1 MTLTP
6 SCFARATISTR
17 LRAETAWAILQS
29 RISTRMRV
37 SFKIGRCLLGSVG
50 AVVHEQE
57 VEVAGVVD
65 KEGLVAGGHHVAG
78 LLVAAVADLCDV
90 SRQRP
95 YLQTPPRRANV
106 PASSVQQRC
115 PCLQNP
121 PSPTS
126 IFPIFPHF
134 LPCIGSTHLRHSS
147 LTLEPSPD
155 PVVNAMRLPPARGDT
170 FEAVALV
177 TLELRSALLDD
188 RDVAL
193 GGGHLQRS

>member
-1 MTLTP
+1 M
-6 SCFARATISTR
+6 
-17 LRAETAWAILQS
+17 
-29 RISTRMRV
+29 
-37 SFKIGRCLLGSVG
+37 SFKIGHCLLGSVG

-65 KEGLVAGGHHVAG
+65 EEGLVAGGHHVAG

-90 SRQRP
+90 SRQYS
-95 YLQTPPRRANV
+95 YLQTPTAPCEIPSIFITA
-106 PASSVQQRC
+106 PLSMFAKSSRS
-115 PCLQNP
+115 LH
-121 PSPTS
+121 PTS
-126 IFPIFPHF
+126 QSFRSS

-193 GGGHLQRS
+193 GGGHLQDSQYRTTVK